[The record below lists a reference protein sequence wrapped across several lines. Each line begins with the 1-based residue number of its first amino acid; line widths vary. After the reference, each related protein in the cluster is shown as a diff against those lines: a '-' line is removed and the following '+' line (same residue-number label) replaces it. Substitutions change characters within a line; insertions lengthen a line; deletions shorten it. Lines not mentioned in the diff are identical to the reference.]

1 MKKSIKFLS
10 VVMVM
15 AGSLAFAQ
23 TKVQDDMK
31 QAGMQS
37 LVEVSKTVYDE
48 KPDVFI
54 LNVEKNDGTT
64 LTAYERTLMMEV
76 HNNIK
81 AGNQFGKYETK
92 ILSQHSSYDRQED
105 CAQETAAKLNKKKII
120 KIIKAIVRILDEI
133 CDWIC

>member
-54 LNVEKNDGTT
+54 LNVENNDATK
-64 LTAYERTLMMEV
+64 LTPYERSLMLEV
-76 HNNIK
+76 HSNIK

-92 ILSQHSSYDRQED
+92 VLSDYNSYDRPDD
-105 CAQETAAKLNKKKII
+105 CNTQVAAKGKAKLIYKII
-120 KIIKAIVRILDEI
+120 KVVVRILVAL
-133 CDWIC
+133 CDWFC